1 MRHSI
6 AHAISACLRTLI
18 ALLLPATG
26 RRRKCCVQRPAAPAP
41 QPVIPESPWS
51 RPWTSPSKEEAA
63 AIFRRQAEA
72 RAWAEAAEVELQR
85 ERRRAAA
92 YAAAGLEYPYTYEG
106 APFGAEA
113 FANVMRESA

>member
-6 AHAISACLRTLI
+6 AHAILASLRTII

-26 RRRKCCVQRPAAPAP
+26 SRRKCCVQRAATSAP

-63 AIFRRQAEA
+63 AIFRHEAEHP
-72 RAWAEAAEVELQR
+72 EALLQR
-85 ERRRAAA
+85 ERRRALV
-92 YAAAGLEYPYTYEG
+92 YAAAGLEYPYYYRG

-113 FANVMRESA
+113 FANVMSESG